1 MDAIRVQGGML
12 LEDAALSAEELSRAC
27 SVTVQW
33 VVERVD
39 AGLLECS
46 GERRFSSAALRRA
59 RRLRELETVFDAD
72 PELAALTV
80 DLIEE
85 VERLR
90 ALLRR

>member
-46 GERRFSSAALRRA
+46 GERRFSGAALRRA